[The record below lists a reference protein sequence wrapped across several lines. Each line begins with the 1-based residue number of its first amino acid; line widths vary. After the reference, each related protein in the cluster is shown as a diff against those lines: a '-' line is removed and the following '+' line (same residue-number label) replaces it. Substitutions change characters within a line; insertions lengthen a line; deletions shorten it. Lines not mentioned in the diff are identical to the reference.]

1 MTSQPKAVDLW
12 PKPLP
17 EQPGANR
24 DLKGNVAASYG
35 GAAKQPRKAVRFLRG
50 FRASMVVPVVDFAL
64 MVTPIVWRPYQ
75 IHAVVAMAILGS
87 VLLSGGGLRRYR
99 ARLDLSVLDDLPT
112 IVTQLLA
119 AVAAVAAVLCLRSD
133 DAVTPFLETA
143 VQSIALVVAGRLIT
157 TSLTGFARRRGF
169 ARRNTVLIGGGQ
181 LSAELAEILGRHPRY
196 GLVVV
201 GFVDDGNHHPAEHCV
216 PHLGRLADLDGAVA
230 ATGATALLAGDG
242 NFLERELVDAARTQA
257 CATADLLVVPRLHNL
272 HTSAGSADHIGSIPV
287 IRVRTSR
294 LHGPNR
300 FIKRMFDLAIAV
312 TACVFSLPILIVAAL
327 AVRLECGRGVV
338 LRQVRMGRHGKQ
350 FELLKFR
357 TLQRGIGRETEPKW
371 CVAKT
376 HQVGP
381 VGRFLRA
388 TSIDELPQL
397 WNIIRGDMSVVGP
410 RPEQPYFVKQFSTQI
425 DRYADRHRVQGG
437 LTGLAQVNGL
447 RQDTSITDRVR
458 FDNFYIENWSLWLD
472 VKIVLKTF
480 AEVLLRRGS

>member
-1 MTSQPKAVDLW
+1 MTTQPKVVDLL

-24 DLKGNVAASYG
+24 DLNRNVAASYG
-35 GAAKQPRKAVRFLRG
+35 GATKQPAKGVRFLRG
-50 FRASMVVPVVDFAL
+50 FRASMAVPVVDFAL
-64 MVTPIVWRPYQ
+64 MLTPIVWRPYQ

-87 VLLSGGGLRRYR
+87 VLLTGGGLRRYR
-99 ARLDLSVLDDLPT
+99 ARLDLSVVDDLPT
-112 IVTQLLA
+112 IITQLLA
-119 AVAAVAAVLCLRSD
+119 TVAAVASVLYLRGD

-143 VQSIALVVAGRLIT
+143 FQAIALVVAGRLIT

-169 ARRNTVLIGGGQ
+169 ARCNTLLIGGGQ

-230 ATGATALLAGDG
+230 ATGATALLVGDG
-242 NFLERELVDAARTQA
+242 NFSEREFVDAARTQA
-257 CATADLLVVPRLHNL
+257 CATADLLAIPRLHPL
-272 HTSAGSADHIGSIPV
+272 HTSAGSVDHIGSIPV
-287 IRVRTSR
+287 IRVRRSR
-294 LHGPNR
+294 LHGPNPC
-300 FIKRMFDLAIAV
+300 IKRMFDLSIAV
-312 TACVFSLPILIVAAL
+312 TACVISLPILIVAAL

-338 LRQVRMGRHGKQ
+338 LRQVRVGRHGKQ

-357 TLQRGIGRETEPKW
+357 TLQHGTGRETEPKW
-371 CVAKT
+371 CVANT
-376 HQVGP
+376 QPVGP

-410 RPEQPYFVKQFSTQI
+410 RPEQPYFVEQFSMQI
-425 DRYADRHRVQGG
+425 DRYADRHRVQVG